1 MLDYRASWIVHVE
14 QGDQAMDNAPYRD
27 SINAQLSGV
36 LASNST
42 QGTFTTGTFAFTE
55 PEIRKIITNW
65 LDLAESYDDSISKLS
80 FGVRIEAPG
89 LDFAS
94 QSFTGKTNRSGDSLL
109 EYLQKNK
116 EYCVAQAQLSQN
128 ALDDY
133 LGVEHTNVTSINK
146 TDQQGPKPGI

>member
-14 QGDQAMDNAPYRD
+14 QGDQAVDSELYRD

-65 LDLAESYDDSISKLS
+65 LDLAGSYDDSINKAIY
-80 FGVRIEAPG
+80 VKTIEGPG

-94 QSFTGKTNRSGDSLL
+94 QSFAATANRSGESLL
-109 EYLQKNK
+109 EYLLRNRD
-116 EYCVAQAQLSQN
+116 YCVEQAQLSQN

-133 LGVEHTNVTSINK
+133 LGVEHTNVTGFNK
-146 TDQQGPKPGI
+146 MDQQGPKPGI